1 MATRFWLTSSAP
13 PYTPTTRRG
22 AWDTAT
28 GEDVQL
34 LGRKPA
40 GTAGTST
47 INVGSTAADRDV
59 LLHRSISAGAVKA
72 GTLSGTVTWMIGA
85 RESNAALNGVFH
97 VHIYVTTGD
106 SDTPRGT
113 LLTDYIGNVAT
124 SEFGTTSIGATEGAQ
139 TVTPVALSVGD
150 RLVVEIGYRANAG
163 ATTQNA
169 TINYGNTGTTD
180 LSLASASVT
189 TQPGWVD
196 FSGAGGLFT
205 QAMSTLTDTFTSSID
220 SKWTASAGVAA
231 TGGRAR
237 IDCTTATPNM
247 RTSGA
252 YEIQNSTLTFKVPAV
267 PVTGG
272 GSTVKFSGYLMPGP
286 TSSSTNLAFE
296 YSPNTGNLVL
306 KNNVG
311 GTDASPTTLTYSS
324 TDHLWWRFR
333 ETSGTILMETS
344 PDNST
349 WTTRRT
355 ISTMSQWMLYGTHI
369 AYFDATRASGSADF
383 AEIDDINPGGT
394 VQVVT
399 LASSTETAQAVAK
412 AKTKAVPVAAASEA
426 AQPLA
431 RLKRLTLGIATES
444 NTSQAVG
451 HTRQRALSPAA
462 GVDAAQT
469 IGRVKTLAT
478 AAASAVDGAQ
488 ALGITRGAT
497 IGVAAEAGAAQP
509 LAAAKRLALAPAAG
523 VETAQQVS
531 LLKTLALGVATEAGT
546 TLAIAAAK
554 TLTLT
559 VATETSTAQSLT
571 AVRALTLSHASSAD
585 AAQTITP
592 TKALALAP
600 ATETGTVT
608 TVVPAKSL
616 AITPAV
622 ETAEAPTLSGSGT
635 LPLTGAQET
644 GAAQP
649 ITASKTLALQ
659 PAAESSAAQQ
669 AAASKRV
676 ALAPALGTSSAQA
689 VGALKVAAL
698 GPANETGTALA
709 FTADQPHPIEPAEAV
724 ETAQPVPAR
733 KTLALG
739 PAFDY
744 GTAMPAG
751 RAKTKTLTYA
761 TETGIPQTVQPG
773 HRLTLTP
780 AVETSTTLAADPTKR
795 QLIAAATETAT
806 AQTITTPGAGLS
818 HGIRLTGTRTTW
830 TAPNP
835 PTTTWASHTTDTAW
849 TCTRNEVP
857 VNSLTTEFHEVGVTW
872 THGDPTEHTVQMAVI
887 PHGHDPDDAD
897 WHTAAW
903 DTDADGLPVA
913 KLLVGPDGGAVDPG
927 PGRFR
932 DWVSIDAP
940 PEHPVLATPPYDIT

>member
-22 AWDTAT
+22 AWDVAT

-34 LGRKPA
+34 LGRQPA
-40 GTAGTST
+40 GSAGSST

-72 GTLSGTVTWMIGA
+72 GTLSGTVTWIIGA
-85 RESNAALNGVFH
+85 KESNAGLNGFFH
-97 VHIYVTTGD
+97 LHIYVTSGD

-113 LLTDYIGNVAT
+113 LLTD
-124 SEFGTTSIGATEGAQ
+124 SIGATEFGTTAIGASEGAKA
-139 TVTPVALSVGD
+139 VSSVAVSVGD
-150 RLVVEIGYRANAG
+150 RIVVEIGYRANAG

-180 LSLASASVT
+180 LSVASSSVT
-189 TQPGWVD
+189 SQPGWIE
-196 FSGAGGLFT
+196 FSGADGLWTKSF
-205 QAMSTLTDTFTSSID
+205 STLTDAFTSSID

-247 RTSGA
+247 RTA
-252 YEIQNSTLTFKVPAV
+252 TPYEITASTLAFKVPTV
-267 PVTGG
+267 PVAGG
-272 GSTVKFSGYLMPGP
+272 GATVKFSAYLMPGP
-286 TSSSTNLAFE
+286 TSSTTNLAFE

-306 KNNVG
+306 RNNVG

-333 ETSGTILMETS
+333 ETGGTILMQTS

-355 ISTMSQWMLYGTHI
+355 ISSLTQWMLQGNHI
-369 AYFDATRASGSADF
+369 AYFDATRASGTADF

-394 VQVVT
+394 VQAVT
-399 LASSTETAQAVAK
+399 LASSTETAQALAK
-412 AKTKAVPVAAASEA
+412 AKTKALPVGSATET
-426 AQPLA
+426 AQPLTQS
-431 RLKRLTLGIATES
+431 KRLTLGVAAES
-444 NTSQAVG
+444 DAGQAIG
-451 HTRQRALSPAA
+451 HTRQLALSPAF
-462 GVDAAQT
+462 GVDSAQV
-469 IGRVKTLAT
+469 IGRTKTLAV
-478 AAASAVDGAQ
+478 AVASAVDGAQ
-488 ALGITRGAT
+488 PLGVSRGAT
-497 IGVAAEAGAAQP
+497 IGIASEVGAAQA
-509 LAAAKRLALAPAAG
+509 LAAAKRLTLTPAAG
-523 VETAQQVS
+523 VEAAQQVGPV
-531 LLKTLALGVATEAGT
+531 KTRVLGVATETGT
-546 TLAIAAAK
+546 ALAVTPAK
-554 TLTLT
+554 TLG
-559 VATETSTAQSLT
+559 
-571 AVRALTLSHASSAD
+571 
-585 AAQTITP
+585 
-592 TKALALAP
+592 LAP
-600 ATETGTVT
+600 ATETATAQPVT
-608 TVVPAKSL
+608 AARTLTLGHASSTDTAQALNPAKTLALSPAVETGTAATVAPAKTL
-616 AITPAV
+616 AITPAA
-622 ETAEAPTLSGSGT
+622 ETGEAQPLGGST
-635 LPLTGAQET
+635 NQPITGAQET
-644 GAAQP
+644 NAAQP
-649 ITASKTLALQ
+649 ITASKTLTVQ
-659 PAAESSAAQQ
+659 PAVETGAAQQ
-669 AAASKRV
+669 AMASKRV
-676 ALAPALGTSSAQA
+676 ALTPALGSDEAQNLGGHKA
-689 VGALKVAAL
+689 AMLSPASEIGAAQPL
-698 GPANETGTALA
+698 
-709 FTADQPHPIEPAEAV
+709 TADQPHPIDTAEAV
-724 ETAQPVPAR
+724 EAAQPVPAR

-744 GTAMPAG
+744 STATPAG
-751 RAKTKTLTYA
+751 RTKTKTLGYA
-761 TETGIPQTVQPG
+761 TEVGIPQTVQPG
-773 HRLTLTP
+773 HRLTLGT
-780 AVETSTTLAADPTKR
+780 AVETSTTLAATPTKR

-806 AQTITTPGAGLS
+806 AQTISTPGAGLS

-830 TAPNP
+830 TTPNP

-872 THGDPTEHTVQMAVI
+872 THGDPTATTVQMAVI

>member
-1 MATRFWLTSSAP
+1 MSTRFWLTSSAP

-22 AWDTAT
+22 AWDVAT

-34 LGRKPA
+34 LGRQPA
-40 GTAGTST
+40 GSAGSST

-72 GTLSGTVTWMIGA
+72 GTLSGTVTWIIGA
-85 RESNAALNGVFH
+85 RESNAALNGFFH
-97 VHIYVTTGD
+97 LHIYVTSGD

-113 LLTDYIGNVAT
+113 LLTD
-124 SEFGTTSIGATEGAQ
+124 SIGATEFGTTAIGASEGAKA
-139 TVTPVALSVGD
+139 VSSVAVQVGD
-150 RLVVEIGYRANAG
+150 RIVAEIGYRATASS
-163 ATTQNA
+163 TTQNA

-180 LSLASASVT
+180 LSVASASVT
-189 TQPGWVD
+189 SQPGWIE
-196 FSGAGGLFT
+196 FSGADGLFT
-205 QAMSTLTDTFTSSID
+205 KSLSTLTDLFPSTID
-220 SKWTASAGVAA
+220 AKWTASAGVAA

-247 RTSGA
+247 RTA
-252 YEIQNSTLTFKVPAV
+252 TPYEITASTLALKVPTV
-267 PVTGG
+267 PVAGG
-272 GSTVKFSGYLMPGP
+272 GATVKFSAYLMPGP
-286 TSSSTNLAFE
+286 TSSTTNLAFE

-306 KNNVG
+306 RNNVG

-333 ETSGTILMETS
+333 ETGGTILMQTS

-355 ISTMSQWMLYGTHI
+355 ISSLTQWMLQGNHI
-369 AYFDATRASGSADF
+369 AYFDATRASGTADF

-394 VQVVT
+394 VQAVT
-399 LASSTETAQAVAK
+399 LASSTETAQALTK
-412 AKTKAVPVAAASEA
+412 AKTKALPVGSATET
-426 AQPLA
+426 AQPLTQS
-431 RLKRLTLGIATES
+431 KRLTLGIATES
-444 NTSQAVG
+444 DAGQAVG
-451 HTRQRALSPAA
+451 HTRQLALSPAA
-462 GVDAAQT
+462 GVNSAQA
-469 IGRVKTLAT
+469 IGKTKSLTVAV
-478 AAASAVDGAQ
+478 ASAVDGAQ
-488 ALGITRGAT
+488 PLGITRGAT
-497 IGVAAEAGAAQP
+497 IGVASETAAAQAF
-509 LAAAKRLALAPAAG
+509 AAAKRLAVTPASGIEA
-523 VETAQQVS
+523 AQPASPV
-531 LLKTLALGVATEAGT
+531 KTLALGVATETGA
-546 TLAIAAAK
+546 TLAIAPAK
-554 TLTLT
+554 TRALAP
-559 VATETSTAQSLT
+559 ATETSTAQSLT
-571 AVRALTLSHASSAD
+571 AVRALTLSHAGSAD

-608 TVVPAKSL
+608 TVVPAKTL
-616 AITPAV
+616 TLTPAA
-622 ETAEAPTLSGSGT
+622 ETAEAQTLSGSGT

-644 GAAQP
+644 GTARP

-676 ALAPALGTSSAQA
+676 ALAPALNSDSAQP
-689 VGALKVAAL
+689 VGALKAAVL

-709 FTADQPHPIEPAEAV
+709 LTADQPHPIEPAEAA

-733 KTLALG
+733 KTLTLG

-744 GTAMPAG
+744 STATPAG

-761 TETGIPQTVQPG
+761 TETGIPQTIQPG
-773 HRLTLTP
+773 HQLTLGTAIETNSAP
-780 AVETSTTLAADPTKR
+780 AATPTKR
-795 QLIAAATETAT
+795 RLIAAANETAT

-830 TAPNP
+830 TTPNP

-857 VNSLTTEFHEVGVTW
+857 VHSLTTEFHEVGVTW